1 MSDNRYIFLSC
12 SEYEPKERMAV
23 SWVLQELG
31 CDICCDK
38 KPGEKIRPW
47 RSEVLDMIEGC
58 SLFFAVCHEGRPDTV
73 PQKLASEFAWE
84 LNKPRVTV
92 YLYDQIPPY
101 EPDNPGFFDSSLK
114 DPDFSEKCRLGLEAK
129 GFFSEK
135 PAPMPEKHYDLGM
148 TYYRDRSDRL
158 SMTRVTKRDCNTRTH
173 EAWGFPSYRPLTD
186 EEVYCAVRWTNE
198 RYYLITRSDEP
209 DYRPT
214 REDLQFA
221 AVIRRLKGDAPAELE
236 KRYVREP
243 DIPKPGRPFPAGY
256 PYKDEFEYLSSD
268 DDD

>member
-73 PQKLASEFAWE
+73 TQKLASEFAWE

-158 SMTRVTKRDCNTRTH
+158 SMTRVTKRECNTRTH
-173 EAWGFPSYRPLTD
+173 EAWGFPSYRLLSD
-186 EEVYCAVRWTNE
+186 EEMYCAVRWTRE
-198 RYYLITRSDEP
+198 RYYLIDRSDEP
-209 DYRPT
+209 DYRPN
-214 REDLQFA
+214 REDRQFA
-221 AVIRRLKGDAPAELE
+221 AMIDKLKGDAPAELE
-236 KRYVREP
+236 KRYVQEP